1 MHSTLLSRQFANGP
15 ANLNICI
22 RDIGIDLSIYNW
34 LPVSLSPRLD
44 LDKTRMDVWGK
55 GNFYV
60 LQEFKKPNTYD
71 CRQVM
76 ERNMMIVYH

>member
-34 LPVSLSPRLD
+34 LPVPLSPRLD
-44 LDKTRMDVWGK
+44 LDKTRMWGER
-55 GNFYV
+55 GIFMFYKNLKNV
-60 LQEFKKPNTYD
+60 TL
-71 CRQVM
+71 
-76 ERNMMIVYH
+76 MIAVKSWKEI

>member
-22 RDIGIDLSIYNW
+22 RDICIDLSIYNW